1 MFRRISMAALAL
13 LIAAPLAAQ
22 APAGWQMRVDQSA
35 NAADPDDVPEV
46 TFPEVSNG
54 FRVDTGPAVT
64 LWHPDNTASGSF
76 TLKGTFTMHEPS
88 SHANY
93 YGLVYGGGDLAGP
106 SQNYLYFLVA
116 QNGTFLVKHRAND
129 DTTHDVQART
139 EHSAVA
145 TPGDNGHSTNVLEVR
160 VNANQTEFVI
170 NGTVVHT
177 APKSGMAA
185 RSDGTW
191 GVRVNHVLP
200 GIQISDLSLTR

>member
-22 APAGWQMRVDQSA
+22 APAGWQMRVDQST

-64 LWHPDNTASGSF
+64 LWNPDNTASGSF

-93 YGLVYGGGDLAGP
+93 YGLVYGGGDLAG
-106 SQNYLYFLVA
+106 SGQNYLYFLVA
-116 QNGTFLVKHRAND
+116 QNGTFLVKHRANN

-160 VNANQTEFVI
+160 VSANQTEFVV

-185 RSDGTW
+185 RSDGNW

>member
-1 MFRRISMAALAL
+1 MAALAL

-22 APAGWQMRVDQSA
+22 APPGWQMRVDQST

-54 FRVDTGPAVT
+54 FRVNTGPAVT
-64 LWHPDNTASGSF
+64 LWNPDNTASGSF

-93 YGLVYGGGDLAGP
+93 YGLVYGGGDLAG
-106 SQNYLYFLVA
+106 SGQNYLYFLVA

-145 TPGDNGHSTNVLEVR
+145 TPGEDGHSINVLEVR
-160 VNANQTEFVI
+160 VSADQTEFVV

-185 RSDGTW
+185 RSDGNW

-200 GIQISDLSLTR
+200 GIQISDLSVTR

>member
-22 APAGWQMRVDQSA
+22 APAGWQMRVDQST

-46 TFPEVSNG
+46 TFPEVSSG
-54 FRVDTGPAVT
+54 FRVSTGPAVT
-64 LWHPDNTASGSF
+64 LWNPDNTASGSF

-93 YGLVYGGGDLAGP
+93 YGLVYGGGDLAG
-106 SQNYLYFLVA
+106 SGQNYLYFLVA
-116 QNGTFLVKHRAND
+116 QNGTFLVKHRANN

-145 TPGDNGHSTNVLEVR
+145 TPGENGHSTNVLEVR
-160 VNANQTEFVI
+160 VSANQTEFVI

-185 RSDGTW
+185 RADGNW

-200 GIQISDLSLTR
+200 SIHVSDLSVTR